1 MDNTQFCKQLIIT
14 ITNFFLD
21 ILGLFKIQNT
31 RNAENFLA
39 SSKRKHLSVH
49 DGVYMYCPIT

>member
-14 ITNFFLD
+14 KTDFFKD
-21 ILGLFKIQNT
+21 ILGFFKIQNT
-31 RNAENFLA
+31 RNAESFLA
-39 SSKRKHLSVH
+39 SSKRKH